1 MNRRKRQAEP
11 KNWKIS
17 CGGHNFEN
25 IEAYDCCSMWEM
37 FIVVFVRKE
46 FIPEVSQISKQ
57 TIAKGKFGLIGNKG
71 CVGYSFCLRDRHF
84 NFISCHL
91 KHGAENLHK
100 RNKEAQEII
109 REFKSPYLPS
119 FVECDSAA
127 DFTVFF
133 GDLNYRIEGT
143 YEQIAPNIDD
153 VICNNKIDQLYVQ
166 M

>member
-1 MNRRKRQAEP
+1 MVFGTQECESTKKASRAKELEDFMR
-11 KNWKIS
+11 
-17 CGGHNFEN
+17 GHNFEN

-100 RNKEAQEII
+100 RNKEA
-109 REFKSPYLPS
+109 
-119 FVECDSAA
+119 
-127 DFTVFF
+127 
-133 GDLNYRIEGT
+133 
-143 YEQIAPNIDD
+143 
-153 VICNNKIDQLYVQ
+153 
-166 M
+166 